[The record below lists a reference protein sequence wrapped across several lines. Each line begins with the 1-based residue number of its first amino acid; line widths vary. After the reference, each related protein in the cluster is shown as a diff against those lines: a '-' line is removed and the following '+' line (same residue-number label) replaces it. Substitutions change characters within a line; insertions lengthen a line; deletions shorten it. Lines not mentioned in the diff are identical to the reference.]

1 MLTVGQALDV
11 LHAKAVAPTQPADD
25 AGPARAA
32 GLGALQSFLESGF
45 DTFRA
50 MHGAR
55 EFLAQIETRER
66 SLAPPPVRG
75 RCSLRDA
82 AALGQLP

>member
-1 MLTVGQALDV
+1 
-11 LHAKAVAPTQPADD
+11 
-25 AGPARAA
+25 
-32 GLGALQSFLESGF
+32 LGALQSFLESGF

-50 MHGAR
+50 MHGAS

-66 SLAPPPVRG
+66 AFAASLFRAAAG
-75 RCSLRDA
+75 DA